1 MKKIVGFML
10 LAVVLVL
17 GACSKDEETPSTQG
31 SANDGEAT
39 SGYGSIDHGV
49 EDKEVGF
56 NMMGG
61 TIEEAADVPAEEKT
75 QILEVF
81 NTYIDAFNAKDIDG
95 YIDTLSEH
103 TESFD
108 KMQERADLEEAF
120 SQFDI
125 QREVSDVTIVKYD
138 DSEAQVFSNLNT
150 SMKQSS
156 TGLEANPSGRQVTVL
171 SKEEGKWKVSSIH
184 YIGDDESK

>member
-1 MKKIVGFML
+1 MKKIAGFML

-17 GACSKDEETPSTQG
+17 GACSKDEEAPSTQG

-39 SGYGSIDHGV
+39 SGYGAIDHGV

-56 NMMGG
+56 NMTGG
-61 TIEEAADVPAEEKT
+61 AIEEAANVPVEEKT

-81 NTYIDAFNAKDIDG
+81 NTYIGAFNTKDIDG

-108 KMQERADLEEAF
+108 KVQERADLEEAF

-150 SMKQSS
+150 LMKQSS
-156 TGLEANPSGRQVTVL
+156 TGLETNPSGRQVTVL
-171 SKEEGKWKVSSIH
+171 SKEDGEWKVSSIH
-184 YIGDDESK
+184 YIGDDEKK